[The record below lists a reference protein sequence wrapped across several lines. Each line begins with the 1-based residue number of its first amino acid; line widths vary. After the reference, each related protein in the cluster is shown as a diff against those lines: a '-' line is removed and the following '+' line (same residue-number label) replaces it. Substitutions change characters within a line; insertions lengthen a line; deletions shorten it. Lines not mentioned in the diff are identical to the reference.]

1 MCSILE
7 GVDRLVQRVQ
17 RWCQRIVASMVVGE
31 EVETMRSPRHGLR
44 SREALEGQYE
54 ENHKRADQGQVDFK
68 PLSSV

>member
-1 MCSILE
+1 M
-7 GVDRLVQRVQ
+7 
-17 RWCQRIVASMVVGE
+17 ASMVVGE
-31 EVETMRSPRHGLR
+31 EVEMMRSPRHGLR